1 MGLDGL
7 ASLTWR
13 EALIALVALL
23 VVYVVVVLWRL
34 YRLKHKASASSVEPH
49 VGLAAVSAYAAEQ
62 AAPVTANASAAPP
75 PAAAERAPELLSA
88 PSATAFPWNEP
99 PDEIPGQFRI
109 EALERDV
116 TQLRKEVG
124 GLRAEVLVLREEL
137 QHERQQVPAAAPISP
152 LYSDAMQMANQG
164 YDATSISEHC
174 GIARAEAELVVALVR
189 NRNN

>member
-7 ASLTWR
+7 AGLTWR

-23 VVYVVVVLWRL
+23 AVYVIVVFWRF
-34 YRLKHKASASSVEPH
+34 YRLKRKASEDSVGAH
-49 VGLAAVSAYAAEQ
+49 VGQAAVSAYAAEQ
-62 AAPVTANASAAPP
+62 AAPVSANTSAATA
-75 PAAAERAPELLSA
+75 AAAERAPELLSA

-124 GLRAEVLVLREEL
+124 ALRAEVLVLREEL
-137 QHERQQVPAAAPISP
+137 QHERQQVQASPPISP